1 LTGIKA
7 RRAIL
12 RHECCRGLV
21 AFVPTSGVSSPK
33 LGGAH
38 GAAVLF
44 MGMEQSLVSWSAPEF
59 GYEHT
64 GEL

>member
-1 LTGIKA
+1 MN
-7 RRAIL
+7 
-12 RHECCRGLV
+12 
-21 AFVPTSGVSSPK
+21 AFEVWLLLFRPLAFPPK

-44 MGMEQSLVSWSAPEF
+44 MDMEQSLVSQPAPEL

-64 GEL
+64 GEP